1 MNADASIPAG
11 CVGLPQSDNV
21 PLANVRRSGYTADFV
36 QRTNASNNVMA
47 SSARFSIATP
57 EAADAQNSTLKTHSM
72 LPVII
77 AVPVVVVLFVVG
89 SVWFCWLRKRRRQ
102 PRSQSRSS
110 SKQKLVPLDPRNQIS
125 SSPTGEAKPDVEER
139 GADEGYGYREPTRE
153 QVEVERVSPQPMPRP
168 PPPAIPVE
176 GTAELPVFVTPRSS
190 RKFSNR
196 SRRLRGPAELD
207 INPPSPRPK
216 SFNEAK
222 VADSQVQSA
231 HAARRSKR
239 LSLQQILHLKKAA
252 ELEEPARLPAHPSE
266 RSPQKEHEIDDHAR
280 RSKRLSLQHFLHLRR
295 VAELEGSST
304 LPAQSPSGIPN
315 TDEESPDPS
324 SKRSHRISLHRLLRS
339 RRLAELEANT
349 DILPVYSR
357 TDSDQ
362 KDYLSPPA
370 LPPKDTDVKAP
381 LSVPQS
387 TVRSMTPIELD
398 ASETE
403 RLSSSSPQKGFSN
416 ERLGQGN
423 LGLAGPSS
431 SPALSPDIS
440 NHLES
445 LEQDD
450 QRPGSVTEEVPIT
463 FGIST
468 SEPESGASAPQTSD
482 VADFLDLASTES
494 EGNLDE
500 DVVMTPDDANPCLS
514 HFATSLAPAPMK
526 EPPVDPFLM
535 AEVISA
541 AAESAWASPIA
552 PEAGHV
558 NENDQR
564 EEAGNELRS
573 IHEMDATESAI
584 KRRSKRQSSH
594 TVERRSE
601 HKRRP
606 DFVTFK
612 KQMSEAERRAKMIA
626 RRRRSRRR
634 LTPRSF

>member
-1 MNADASIPAG
+1 VDADANIPAG
-11 CVGLPQSDNV
+11 YVGLPQSDNV
-21 PLANVRRSGYTADFV
+21 PPADVRRSGYTADFV
-36 QRTNASNNVMA
+36 HKTNASDNVMA

-57 EAADAQNSTLKTHSM
+57 EAVDAQNSSSKTHSM

-77 AVPVVVVLFVVG
+77 AVPVAVVLFIAG
-89 SVWFCWLRKRRRQ
+89 SVWFCWFRQRRRQ
-102 PRSQSRSS
+102 LRSQSRSS
-110 SKQKLVPLDPRNQIS
+110 SKQKLIPLDPRNQIS
-125 SSPTGEAKPDVEER
+125 SSPMREAKPDIEER
-139 GADEGYGYREPTRE
+139 GANEGYGQGEPTRE
-153 QVEVERVSPQPMPRP
+153 QVEAERVSPLPMPRP

-176 GTAELPVFVTPRSS
+176 ETAELPVFITPRSS
-190 RKFSNR
+190 RKLSNR

-216 SFNEAK
+216 SFDEAK
-222 VADSQVQSA
+222 VADSQVRSA

-252 ELEEPARLPAHPSE
+252 ELEEHAKLPAHPSE
-266 RSPQKEHEIDDHAR
+266 RSPQKEGEMDGHAR

-295 VAELEGSST
+295 VAELEGSSA
-304 LPAQSPSGIPN
+304 LPAQSPSGGPN
-315 TDEESPDPS
+315 TNDESADPS
-324 SKRSHRISLHRLLRS
+324 SRRPHRISLHRLLHS

-349 DILPVYSR
+349 DILPLYSW

-370 LPPKDTDVKAP
+370 LPPKDMDVKAP

-387 TVRSMTPIELD
+387 TIRSRAPIELD

-403 RLSSSSPQKGFSN
+403 RLSSSSPQKGFSD
-416 ERLGQGN
+416 ERLGQSN

-431 SPALSPDIS
+431 SLGPSPAIS

-450 QRPGSVTEEVPIT
+450 QRPGSVTEEVPIAL
-463 FGIST
+463 GISS
-468 SEPESGASAPQTSD
+468 SEPGSGASIPRAPD
-482 VADFLDLASTES
+482 AVDFLDLASTES
-494 EGNLDE
+494 EGTQDE
-500 DVVMTPDDANPCLS
+500 DVDMTLDDANPCLS
-514 HFATSLAPAPMK
+514 NFATPLASPPME
-526 EPPVDPFLM
+526 EPPVDPFLI

-541 AAESAWASPIA
+541 AVESAWASPIA
-552 PEAGHV
+552 PEAVHV
-558 NENDQR
+558 KENDQR
-564 EEAGNELRS
+564 GEAEKELRS

-594 TVERRSE
+594 IVGGRNEY
-601 HKRRP
+601 KRRP

-634 LTPRSF
+634 LTPKSF

>member
-1 MNADASIPAG
+1 
-11 CVGLPQSDNV
+11 
-21 PLANVRRSGYTADFV
+21 
-36 QRTNASNNVMA
+36 
-47 SSARFSIATP
+47 
-57 EAADAQNSTLKTHSM
+57 
-72 LPVII
+72 
-77 AVPVVVVLFVVG
+77 
-89 SVWFCWLRKRRRQ
+89 
-102 PRSQSRSS
+102 
-110 SKQKLVPLDPRNQIS
+110 
-125 SSPTGEAKPDVEER
+125 
-139 GADEGYGYREPTRE
+139 
-153 QVEVERVSPQPMPRP
+153 VSPLPMPRP

-176 GTAELPVFVTPRSS
+176 ETAELPVFVTPRSS

-216 SFNEAK
+216 SFDEAK

-266 RSPQKEHEIDDHAR
+266 RSPQKEREIDDHAR

-315 TDEESPDPS
+315 TDDESPDPS

-370 LPPKDTDVKAP
+370 LPPKDMDVKAP

-403 RLSSSSPQKGFSN
+403 RLSSSSPQKGLSN

-431 SPALSPDIS
+431 SLAPSPRIS

-463 FGIST
+463 FGILT
-468 SEPESGASAPQTSD
+468 PEPESGASVPRPFD
-482 VADFLDLASTES
+482 VVDFLDLASTES
-494 EGNLDE
+494 EGNQDE
-500 DVVMTPDDANPCLS
+500 DVDMTLDDANPCLS
-514 HFATSLAPAPMK
+514 NFATSLASAPMK

-541 AAESAWASPIA
+541 AVESAWASPLA

-558 NENDQR
+558 KENDQR
-564 EEAGNELRS
+564 QEAENELRS

-594 TVERRSE
+594 TVERRSD

-634 LTPRSF
+634 LTPKSF